1 MPKLISHSAQPMAS
15 DLVAGT
21 IAFLWESDSADRVS
35 SAMVRRLT
43 HAQHKFGCQAHTES
57 GHCSGCVAFDEVRAR
72 GWFS

>member
-21 IAFLWESDSADRVS
+21 IAYLSTQSGAS

-43 HAQHKFGCQAHTES
+43 HAQHKFGCTAHTES
-57 GHCSGCVAFDEVRAR
+57 GHCSGCVAFDEVRR
-72 GWFS
+72 QGYFT